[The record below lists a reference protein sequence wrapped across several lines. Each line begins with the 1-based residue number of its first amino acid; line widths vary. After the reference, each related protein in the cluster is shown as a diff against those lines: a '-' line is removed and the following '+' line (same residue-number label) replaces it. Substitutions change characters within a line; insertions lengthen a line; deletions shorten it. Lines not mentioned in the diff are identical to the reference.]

1 MVSMAA
7 SSAFALLESFPRS
20 RSPLFLVVG
29 GGGGGGCLPQY
40 SPLIW
45 SSGRRKLK
53 LKSKQ
58 SPAESP
64 AAPGIAQRQYQKK
77 NINGDNS
84 NNGDPLGRK
93 VLGKSVVRWITVGMR
108 AMATD
113 FASAELGGESE
124 EQMRHKI
131 GMGRGGSGGPAFVIQ
146 AQPYLNAFPMPKG
159 LEADCL
165 KACTH
170 YPTLLDHFQRELR
183 DVLQSLQ
190 RSSGI
195 QDWRTTLSWKLLKA
209 LVASGI
215 LRSAKILNAIFSSC
229 NSKFSL
235 WYDNGESPCYTQ
247 TSVKPYACIVTS

>member
-1 MVSMAA
+1 MAA
-7 SSAFALLESFPRS
+7 SSTFTLVGSFPHS
-20 RSPLFLVVG
+20 RSSLFLGVG

-45 SSGRRKLK
+45 SSSRRKLK
-53 LKSKQ
+53 LKSQQ

-64 AAPGIAQRQYQKK
+64 AAAGVAQRQYQKK
-77 NINGDNS
+77 NSNVDNS

-108 AMATD
+108 AMASD

-124 EQMRHKI
+124 EQMRYKI

-159 LEADCL
+159 LEAECL

-215 LRSAKILNAIFSSC
+215 LRSAKILNT
-229 NSKFSL
+229 KFSFVILNFLL
-235 WYDNGESPCYTQ
+235 WHDL
-247 TSVKPYACIVTS
+247 A